1 MLSFVAF
8 PALALTFVAQALPP
22 ESPGP
27 IPAGWKD
34 IQFTDPATGSVNK
47 ARIYYPALSSGSG
60 TTPDPSLGPYPLVGF
75 LHGFG
80 GSASYYDKLS
90 SHLASYGFLVASID
104 NGPVPTALECQN
116 LLHWVDAQSHDPNHW
131 LSNMAWDG
139 DWAAVGHSM
148 GGDALG
154 SLVNGEPR
162 VRTIIGLQAWDGSQS
177 STQIGS
183 FTGTAVWIAG
193 TDDSTCPP
201 SFSKTWYTLCQNAER
216 NFYFEVI
223 GMGHLGC
230 TDFPSPFD
238 PMAPSEQIR
247 VHKRIVTPI
256 LRAEMLGEDEQY
268 EWVVGQ
274 GLSYGEPWTRVQLCA
289 SPILWGGF
297 QPTALGI
304 EMGVLGLPSNT
315 CFYAGSLS
323 TGSSSTPFGNSGLNL
338 NQGGKLGSLQLNSN
352 GYSAWS
358 QLLDPRFSGRTV
370 FAQAA
375 VFSGTPSGLIG
386 SLSKVLTVQIP

>member
-1 MLSFVAF
+1 MISLAAF
-8 PALALTFVAQALPP
+8 SALALAFAAQARPP

-27 IPAGWKD
+27 IPSGWKD
-34 IQFTDPATGSVNK
+34 IQYTDPATGSTNK
-47 ARIYYPALSSGSG
+47 ARIYYPALSGGSG
-60 TTPDPSLGPYPLVGF
+60 ATPDPSLGPYPLVGF
-75 LHGFG
+75 LHGYG
-80 GSASYYDKLS
+80 GSASFYDILS

-104 NGPVPTALECQN
+104 NGPVPTALECAN
-116 LLHWVDAQSHDPNHW
+116 LLHWVDIQSQDPTHW
-131 LSNMAWDG
+131 LSGMAWDG

-154 SLVNGEPR
+154 SLVKNEPR
-162 VRTIIGLQAWDGSQS
+162 VRTIIGLQAWNGSQS

-183 FTGTAVWIAG
+183 FTGSAFWIAG
-193 TDDSTCPP
+193 TADATCPP
-201 SFSKTWYTLCQNAER
+201 SFSKTWYTLCRNANR

-230 TDFPSPFD
+230 TDYPSPSD
-238 PMAPSEQIR
+238 PMPPSEQTR

-256 LRAEMLGEDEQY
+256 LQAEMLGQDGQY

-274 GLSYGEPWTRVQLCA
+274 GLSYGEPWTRMQLCT

-304 EMGVLGLPSNT
+304 EMGVIGLSGRT
-315 CFYAGSLS
+315 CIYAGSLS

-338 NQGGKLGSLQLNSN
+338 NQGGKLGSVQLNSN
-352 GYSAWS
+352 GYAAWS
-358 QLLDPRFSGRTV
+358 QLLDPRYSGRTV
-370 FAQAA
+370 FSQAA
-375 VFSGTPSGLIG
+375 VFESLPTGLTG
-386 SLSKVLTVQIP
+386 SLSKVLTIQIP